1 MFANLNQR
9 KANDVARLKTP
20 IVTETQCM
28 SFYYHLFGHAGTLN
42 IYMAVG
48 DNLGTSLWTRTG
60 SLGDVWRHGR
70 LTTTKTNANI
80 VFEGKSN
87 VFLCLNLNQFIVC
100 SYCWFGFDG

>member
-60 SLGDVWRHGR
+60 TLSHVMRYGR
-70 LTTTKTNANI
+70 LTTTKTNANM
-80 VFEGKSN
+80 VLEGKAK
-87 VFLCLNLNQFIVC
+87 VL
-100 SYCWFGFDG
+100 